1 MKKFISSGLM
11 VAFIMS
17 ALVIVSP
24 TTTNGQ
30 GAGLVS
36 SVLSR
41 MEKNRETLKSL
52 RAGISMVKYNS
63 QLGVEDKYSG
73 VVIYLPGAG
82 RQASVRI
89 DWSHPRRETFSVNNN
104 KYTIFRPA
112 LNVAYTGD
120 ARRMGGKDS
129 KASGLMEMLNMS
141 RQQLEARFQ
150 PVKDVREETLW
161 GGVSTIHL
169 TLVPKGNASYKY
181 AEVWIDGGGMPVQ
194 AKIIEKNDDSTT
206 MRLTSLEKNQK
217 VSQSDFDVKLDSNV
231 KIVKS

>member
-1 MKKFISSGLM
+1 MKRLVSSGLM
-11 VAFIMS
+11 LAFILS

-41 MEKNRETLKSL
+41 MEKNRQSLKTL
-52 RAGISMVKYNS
+52 RAGINVVKYNS
-63 QLGVEDKYSG
+63 QLGVEDKYRG
-73 VVIYLPGAG
+73 VVIYMPGAG

-89 DWSHPRRETFSVNNN
+89 DWSSPRREVLAVNNS

-120 ARRMGGKDS
+120 SRRMKDNKAGG
-129 KASGLMEMLNMS
+129 LLEMMNMS
-141 RQQLEARFQ
+141 RGQLEARFQ

-161 GGVSTIHL
+161 GGVYTIHL
-169 TLVPKGNASYKY
+169 TLVPKGNAGYKY
-181 AEVWIDGGGMPVQ
+181 VQ
-194 AKIIEKNDDSTT
+194 TKIVEKNDDSST
-206 MRLTSLEKNQK
+206 MRL
-217 VSQSDFDVKLDSNV
+217 SDVV
-231 KIVKS
+231 

>member
-1 MKKFISSGLM
+1 MKRLIPTGLM
-11 VAFIMS
+11 AAFIIS
-17 ALVIVSP
+17 ALVFVFPATS
-24 TTTNGQ
+24 NGQ

-41 MEKNRETLKSL
+41 MEKNRQTLKSL

-63 QLGVEDKYSG
+63 QLGVEDKYNG
-73 VVIYLPGAG
+73 VVIYMPTAG
-82 RQASVRI
+82 RQAAVRI
-89 DWSHPRRETFSVNNN
+89 DWSSPRHEVLAVNNN

-120 ARRMGGKDS
+120 SRRVGREKTG
-129 KASGLMEMLNMS
+129 GLMEMMNMS

-181 AEVWIDGGGMPVQ
+181 AEVWIDNAGMPVQ
-194 AKIIEKNDDSTT
+194 TKIVEKNDDSTT
-206 MRLTSLEKNQK
+206 VRLTGLEKNQK
-217 VSQSDFDVKLDSNV
+217 LSTSDFDVKLDSNV

>member
-1 MKKFISSGLM
+1 MKRLITSGLM
-11 VAFIMS
+11 LAFILS
-17 ALVIVSP
+17 TLVIVTP

-36 SVLSR
+36 SVLNR
-41 MEKNRETLKSL
+41 MEKNRQTLKSL

-73 VVIYLPGAG
+73 VVIYLPGEG

-89 DWSHPRRETFSVNNN
+89 DWSQPRREVLSVNNN

-120 ARRMGGKDS
+120 SRRMKDN
-129 KASGLMEMLNMS
+129 KANGLMEMMNMS

-169 TLVPKGNASYKY
+169 TLVPKGSAGYKW
-181 AEVWIDGGGMPVQ
+181 AEVWIDSAGMPVQ
-194 AKIIEKNDDSTT
+194 TKIVEKNDDSTT
-206 MRLTSLEKNQK
+206 VRLTGMEKNQK
-217 VSQSDFDVKLDSNV
+217 INPSEFDVKLDSNV